1 MDVHTVRA
9 EIKGWERDFRQKH
22 GRDPSVDEIKAQP
35 AIAAKYKLY
44 KSLSKAASS
53 SLPPKKAPV
62 KVDAPLLTTN
72 PFSPSKKRPAP
83 PLVLARPNPFKT
95 PTKPKARHTR
105 RDVSPDPFLAHTSQ
119 PRELSPDPFPLIQP
133 LTKQPDPPAV
143 SSAVSR
149 ARKRLRGEPV
159 SPSPV
164 KEKRARVLHP
174 VPSHSG
180 LSPDRDPDPNHSFLD
195 NTPVKPPPGRK
206 SFKLLFDELPP
217 AEQSRPRAPPTRT
230 QSRAGNSAHPDFF
243 ATHSQSRAKL
253 RTVSPTSDEP
263 KPVASS
269 SAQKRPAVPRAPV
282 PRKNDL
288 HSEIA
293 PSKGYPTRPALPNSA
308 KRPRP
313 PADDSGEHARQS
325 PSPSTP
331 RNTFLNLPLLPP
343 SPPPADTSKDRYDPK
358 GKGKAK
364 AKATFSRKKARVL
377 QEATGADEDDED
389 EDTEDEPRVK
399 VVEHAWHRRPSPDAD
414 ADSDEWRPRPD
425 AQPEAVPAASLETLS
440 IDLPDELRRVL
451 ALDPDAVRAD
461 AQKEARVVR
470 GLLYGRRGHYDA
482 QRGGEVWGV
491 GEVGEEALGDGE
503 DRGGAGEEE
512 DEWEGEGVP
521 WEVGEL

>member
-1 MDVHTVRA
+1 MMDVHTVRA

-72 PFSPSKKRPAP
+72 PFSPSKKRPAA

-95 PTKPKARHTR
+95 PTKPKTRPTR
-105 RDVSPDPFLAHTSQ
+105 RDASPDSFLAHTSQ

-230 QSRAGNSAHPDFF
+230 QSRRDKPTHPDVFS
-243 ATHSQSRAKL
+243 TRSQSIL
-253 RTVSPTSDEP
+253 RTVSPTSDES

-269 SAQKRPAVPRAPV
+269 SGLQKRPAVPRAPV

-313 PADDSGEHARQS
+313 PADDPEEHVGHS
-325 PSPSTP
+325 PSPSIP
-331 RNTFLNLPLLPP
+331 RNTFLNLPLLPH
-343 SPPPADTSKDRYDPK
+343 RYDPK

-414 ADSDEWRPRPD
+414 TDGDSDEWRPRPD

-470 GLLYGRRGHYDA
+470 GLLYGRRDHYDA

-491 GEVGEEALGDGE
+491 GEVGEEALGDRE
-503 DRGGAGEEE
+503 DRGGAGEEEE